1 MSQTRILSILLSLG
15 ISLATATIMLATEP
29 RMAIVWDEGYILGAA
44 ERIRPWVEALRDPVR
59 FAARWQ
65 PPAPEDELML
75 PDPVDPP
82 RGEHLGSRSELL
94 FDRRVVSWFWPFARE
109 QPHGYPPFSV
119 LLALAGDLLA
129 PHWEELARARLG
141 PILLFSLT
149 AGAIFQFGRPRWG
162 TWAAALAA
170 GAWVLQPNLFGHGH
184 YACFDGPLSAL
195 WVLAILAFLAAIA
208 PRDGVQP
215 GALRWGGILGF
226 GLILGCAAA
235 TKLTG
240 WFLPLPFLV
249 WAVLYRDRRALVSLG
264 LGLLIALVV
273 VYLLIPPWWT
283 DPVTG
288 VARFFRSNLTRGKT
302 LPIYVQFLHTVYLT
316 PRESL
321 PWYNTMV
328 WTVFVTP
335 AGFLL
340 LAGLGFWTAV
350 RRRRSEPVGV
360 LIAGHWAF
368 LMVLRALPH
377 TPGHDG
383 VRQFLPA
390 FGMLALLAGLG
401 ARALR
406 DRWGCHDR
414 VALTAAVLEGVVS
427 VAVMMPVPLSYFSP
441 IVGGLPGAT
450 ALGMEP
456 TYYWDALSPDARRW
470 LADHTPPGR
479 TFVFAW
485 FTHSFQYLRRTGAL
499 PRRIAGLDRGQPL
512 WYVLQNR
519 PGAFA
524 GVHRALVARSRAAY
538 TVTKLGVPLLWIFPY
553 SEYQRWNPQRPRD
566 RIGSRP
572 EAIDPVQPVSGK
584 EFGKTSISPKE
595 VLDLERRLA

>member
-1 MSQTRILSILLSLG
+1 VLLSLG

-29 RMAIVWDEGYILGAA
+29 CMAIVWDEGYILGDA
-44 ERIRPWVEALRDPVR
+44 ERVRLWVQAVRDPVR

-65 PPAPEDELML
+65 PPAPADELML

-82 RGEHLGSRSELL
+82 RGEQLTNRSALL
-94 FDRRVVSWFWPFARE
+94 LDRRIVGWFWPFARE
-109 QPHGYPPFSV
+109 QPHGFPPFSV

-129 PHWEELARARLG
+129 PHWEALARARLG
-141 PILLFSLT
+141 PLLLFSLT
-149 AGAIFQFGRPRWG
+149 AGAIFQFGRRRWG
-162 TWAAALAA
+162 GWAAALAA
-170 GAWVLQPNLFGHGH
+170 SAWVFQPNLFGHGH

-195 WVLAILAFLAAIA
+195 WVLAILTFFATVA
-208 PRDGVQP
+208 PRDGDGVP
-215 GALRWGGILGF
+215 PAAIRWGGLVSF
-226 GLILGCAAA
+226 GVILGCAAA

-249 WAVLYRDRRALVSLG
+249 WAVLARDRRAMVALG
-264 LGLLIALVV
+264 LALVIAGV
-273 VYLLIPPWWT
+273 VAYLLIPPWWT
-283 DPVTG
+283 DPVVG
-288 VARFFRSNLTRGKT
+288 VARFFRSNLTRGQT
-302 LPIYVQFLHTVYLT
+302 IPIYVQFLHRVYLT

-321 PWYNTMV
+321 PWYNTVV
-328 WTVFVTP
+328 WTVLVTP

-340 LAGLGFWTAV
+340 LAGLGFWTVV
-350 RRRRSEPVGV
+350 RSGRSEPVGI
-360 LIAGHWAF
+360 LIAVHWTF

-401 ARALR
+401 ARALQE
-406 DRWGCHDR
+406 RWGRRAR
-414 VALTAAVLEGVVS
+414 VAITAAVLEGIVS
-427 VAVMMPVPLSYFSP
+427 IAVMMPVPLSYYSP

-470 LADHTPPGR
+470 LADHTPSGR
-479 TFVFAW
+479 TIVFAW

-499 PRRIAGLDRGQPL
+499 PPRIAGLDRGQPL

-519 PGAFA
+519 PGAFTQA
-524 GVHRALVARSRAAY
+524 HRALLARSQAAY
-538 TVTKLGVPLLWIFPY
+538 TVTKLGVPLIWIFPY
-553 SEYQRWNPQRPRD
+553 SEYQRWNPRRPRD
-566 RIGSRP
+566 DSTRARG
-572 EAIDPVQPVSGK
+572 
-584 EFGKTSISPKE
+584 
-595 VLDLERRLA
+595 